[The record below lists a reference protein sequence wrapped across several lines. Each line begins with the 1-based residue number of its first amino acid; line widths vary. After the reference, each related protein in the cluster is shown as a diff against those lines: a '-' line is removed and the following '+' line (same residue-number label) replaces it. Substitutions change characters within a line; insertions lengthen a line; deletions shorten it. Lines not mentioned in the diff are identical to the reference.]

1 MRTEPFSSSA
11 EMEEF
16 FRACDALDGP
26 ANEPDW
32 NEHLKTI
39 DASGRIGAGESARS

>member
-1 MRTEPFSSSA
+1 MRTEPFSSPA

-16 FRACDALDGP
+16 LRACDALDGP
-26 ANEPDW
+26 ASEPDW

-39 DASGRIGAGESARS
+39 DASRRVGAGESARS